1 MVGIAYAQGITNRT
15 AQEVAKPDIITTVL
29 TQPWIYLVIVVAI
42 IGIIYYKTRG
52 KKDRPE
58 EKPFFG
64 VQVRKDMT
72 TKVIA
77 NHLKVWGKKSK
88 LTLFSGYGQKIGKVV
103 KVAPVFKKKKVGH
116 YVSLTK
122 EEIKEILKAKAKKKD
137 LTDSEMEFMEGVKE
151 VIVDDDG
158 TARKFE
164 KKVWT
169 DEEFSYSFIAFRSF
183 GIIAYLKWLFL
194 NRHETILIDPL
205 AYTIDE
211 VKKMLVLD
219 PRANMIDH
227 SGVWTLGSK
236 KDNVMIDELNLQKD
250 IENIKG
256 FTADFLRR
264 LSHEAPGQA
273 ISNERL
279 SHESELREKERASRA
294 GRYIGK

>member
-1 MVGIAYAQGITNRT
+1 MVGIAFAQQVTNRT
-15 AQEVAKPDIITTVL
+15 AQEAAKPDIITTVL
-29 TQPWIYLVIVVAI
+29 SQPWIYLVIVVAI
-42 IGIIYYKTRG
+42 IGIIYLKSRG
-52 KKDRPE
+52 QKLRPE

-77 NHLKVWGKKSK
+77 NHLKIWGKKSK

-103 KVAPVFKKKKVGH
+103 KIAPVFKKKKVGH
-116 YVSLTK
+116 YVPLTK
-122 EEIKEILKAKAKKKD
+122 DEIKELLKAKAKKKD
-137 LTDSEMEFMEGVKE
+137 LSDGEAEFLQGVKDY
-151 VIVDDDG
+151 VVDDDG
-158 TARKFE
+158 SNKRFE

-169 DEEFSYSFIAFRSF
+169 DEEFSYSFIAFRGF
-183 GIIAYLKWLFL
+183 GLMAWLKWLFL
-194 NRHETILIDPL
+194 NRHETILIDPQ

-211 VKKMLVLD
+211 IKRALVLD

-294 GRYIGK
+294 GRFVGK